1 MTLASLSLG
10 FPHGC
15 REKAP
20 PFWRNGLEYV
30 LINLVPIAAATAAAF
45 AFGAG
50 WYRLFSAPFMDA
62 SGLTKERIKSVKRPW
77 LIFLVAVL
85 AEFWIA
91 AVMAGALIL
100 APPEAGEW
108 TMTFGTALIL
118 WSSFV
123 MPTMIVNHRY
133 QMLPWKLTLID
144 GGHWLGVFLLQVA
157 VLQALG
163 LEAPPGA

>member
-1 MTLASLSLG
+1 M
-10 FPHGC
+10 
-15 REKAP
+15 
-20 PFWRNGLEYV
+20 EYII
-30 LINLVPIAAATAAAF
+30 LNLLPIAAATAASF

-50 WYRLFSAPFMDA
+50 WYMLLSKPWMGAA
-62 SGLTKERIKSVKRPW
+62 GLTEDRIKGAKRPW
-77 LIFLVAVL
+77 LPFLIAFL

-100 APPEAGEW
+100 APPEAGAW
-108 TMTFGTALIL
+108 TMAFGTALIL

-133 QMLPWKLTLID
+133 QMLPWRLTFID

-157 VLQALG
+157 VLQGLG
-163 LEAPPGA
+163 LKAPPGA